1 MQAYAQPEPNQS
13 VTPIDAGLPAEVPRG
28 MIGTQETAAGEFSDL
43 AEAALGARLNGM
55 FIEYRDARKE
65 HEDRWLDDFRA
76 FCSKYDPTTLANLE
90 AAGGRSKIFV
100 GLTRTKVMSGYS
112 RIVDLLFQP
121 GQDFWSVE
129 PTPLPELTEE
139 ETAHLA
145 QKAAQEVATIA
156 QMMPSEL
163 QPLIAEREGELQEDI
178 EKEVKKLAKKAAERM
193 TLKIRDQ
200 LIEQQ
205 GERKIKMSLL
215 ECAMFGTGCIKTGT
229 VKIERRRKWKRV
241 PGPRGDRF
249 VRDIV
254 EEIVPEIESV
264 SIFDM
269 FPDPYATDHTDMH
282 GCFRRHVLT
291 RRQFSDLRKS
301 PNFDKGVLSTLLDRY
316 PRGNYLEEQHDRER
330 RNIAGSAVTTGR
342 PNRYEV
348 LEYWGSINGH
358 DLEEFG
364 VTLPDGA
371 DPDDEFD
378 ASVWICGGEVVRAVL
393 SASFNGPCPYLFF
406 PYEKMPHQFWGVG
419 IAFMMRDSQTTMNAA
434 TRIFI
439 DNAAI
444 SSGPIIELNT
454 DFLAAGEDATE
465 LHPWRIFLREGG
477 DPQAPMV
484 RFHQP
489 QSNANSVGAI
499 IDMFRRFADETTSLP
514 SYTHGETAQSMNKT
528 ATGMSILMGNANV
541 ALKATI
547 KNIDD
552 FGIKPMV
559 EALYH
564 FNMEWAEDET
574 LKGDMRVNA
583 QGSASLI
590 QREVRSQRMLQFLQ
604 IITNPADLQYTK
616 RQDLLREIAKSM
628 DIDPDTVI
636 RSQEEIER
644 ELLLQAAAQPGLGA
658 GGPPGQSVPGMGGV
672 SNLSNGAAGGLPGQV
687 GERAGSQ
694 I

>member
-1 MQAYAQPEPNQS
+1 MNVYADREQQPDQLTAPEP
-13 VTPIDAGLPAEVPRG
+13 VEPRG
-28 MIGTQETAAGEFSDL
+28 LIGPQDTAPGEFNDL
-43 AEAALGARLNGM
+43 SEAALGARLQAM
-55 FIEYRDARKE
+55 FIEFRDARRE
-65 HEDRWLDDFRA
+65 QEDSWLEDFRA
-76 FCSKYDPTTLANLE
+76 FCSKYDPATLAALE
-90 AAGGRSKIFV
+90 QAGGRSKIFI
-100 GLTRTKVMSGYS
+100 GLTRTKVMAGYS

-129 PTPLPELTEE
+129 PTPLPELTDE
-139 ETAHLA
+139 ETQILTDR
-145 QKAAQEVATIA
+145 AAQEVAAIA
-156 QMMPSEL
+156 GQMPSEL
-163 QPLIAEREGELQEDI
+163 QPIIAEREGELQEEI
-178 EKEVKKLAKKAAERM
+178 QKMVKARAKKSAEAM

-200 LIEQQ
+200 IVEGN
-205 GERKIKMSLL
+205 GERKLKMSLL
-215 ECAMFGTGCIKTGT
+215 ECCMFGTGAFKAGT
-229 VKIERRRKWKRV
+229 VKIERQRKWKRV

-249 VRDIV
+249 ERVIK
-254 EEIVPEIESV
+254 EEIVPEMESV
-264 SIFDM
+264 SIFDL

-282 GCFRRHVLT
+282 GIFRRHVLT

-301 PNFDKGVLSTLLDRY
+301 PGFDRATLSTLLDRF
-316 PRGNYLEEQHDRER
+316 PRGNFNEEQHDRER
-330 RNIAGSAVTTGR
+330 RNIAGQNTTVGR

-358 DLEEFG
+358 DLIDCG
-364 VTLPDGA
+364 VVLPADA

-378 ASVWICGGEVVRAVL
+378 ASVWICGGEVIRAVL
-393 SASFNGPCPYLFF
+393 SPSYAGCCSPYLFF

-454 DFLAAGEDATE
+454 DFLAAGEDATQ
-465 LHPWRIFLREGG
+465 LYPWRIFLREGG
-477 DPQAPMV
+477 DPQSPMV

-489 QSNANSVGAI
+489 QSNANAVGAI

-514 SYTHGETAQSMNKT
+514 SYTHGETAQSLNKT

-552 FGIKPMV
+552 YGIKPIV

-564 FNMEWAEDET
+564 FNMEWAEDDT
-574 LKGDMRVNA
+574 LKGDMRVAA

-604 IITNPADLQYTK
+604 IVSNPADMAYT
-616 RQDLLREIAKSM
+616 RRRELLSEIAKSM
-628 DIDPDTVI
+628 DLDPELVVSEQD
-636 RSQEEIER
+636 EIER
-644 ELLLQAAAQPGLGA
+644 QILLQAAAGTGGADQSSQAPIPEGLGGA
-658 GGPPGQSVPGMGGV
+658 G
-672 SNLSNGAAGGLPGQV
+672 NLSNGAAGQLPGQV